1 MKRQKH
7 ALQEEGWCS
16 HTEALRVN
24 PRLPI
29 GSAGLCTPSSSRS
42 LTAEV
47 IEVKC
52 YTKLNESLA
61 DESYI
66 SRVEVLRIGL
76 HAQIGLLDVFTQSR
90 RRSFAVKV
98 MEAQKENEAG

>member
-1 MKRQKH
+1 MEKQRRNSH
-7 ALQEEGWCS
+7 DECRCS
-16 HTEALRVN
+16 HTEAFRVN
-24 PRLPI
+24 PHLPI

-61 DESYI
+61 DD
-66 SRVEVLRIGL
+66 VLYL
-76 HAQIGLLDVFTQSR
+76 AC
-90 RRSFAVKV
+90 RSVTDRSTRSNRSNRCVYAI
-98 MEAQKENEAG
+98 